1 MKPGA
6 RQLQLLLGHVMHFP
20 VILKYSQVLSL
31 LIDYVEA
38 NIFTDNL
45 NNPSKLLGNRGN
57 SKTGLRM
64 FTN

>member
-45 NNPSKLLGNRGN
+45 TTLQNCSGIEEIVKLV
-57 SKTGLRM
+57 
-64 FTN
+64 